1 MRSRGLTKIIIA
13 EFFIRVSHVAK
24 SVTIGSHPESED
36 DLNLAYIVHA
46 FYSNSILHEKSTT
59 YKHLLT
65 VLLKPYKEYELISSC
80 S

>member
-46 FYSNSILHEKSTT
+46 FYSNSILHE
-59 YKHLLT
+59 
-65 VLLKPYKEYELISSC
+65 
-80 S
+80 